1 MFDFTHFEELTL
13 ASHQPDRIMTIVR
26 SQDDIGIYLR
36 THLLI
41 EQILEAWI
49 ICASGNRDFFSGFGE
64 NINMD
69 FAIKAQLAMNYGMSS
84 ELNKFIR
91 RFNNFR
97 NKRSHKINNS
107 DITNSEIASL
117 TSLMEHGYPDSLT
130 PIRDFKLGVYGAET
144 RVVSFTGSSTS
155 LRDKLIMLFA
165 MFSMRVHYEA
175 KCLSTPQ
182 S

>member
-1 MFDFTHFEELTL
+1 R
-13 ASHQPDRIMTIVR
+13 SHQ
-26 SQDDIGIYLR
+26 
-36 THLLI
+36 
-41 EQILEAWI
+41 
-49 ICASGNRDFFSGFGE
+49 
-64 NINMD
+64 
-69 FAIKAQLAMNYGMSS
+69 
-84 ELNKFIR
+84 
-91 RFNNFR
+91 
-97 NKRSHKINNS
+97 INNP
-107 DITNSEIASL
+107 DITNSEIDSL